1 MYARVY
7 TVSNI
12 NANNSYRVR
21 VGKSNEPGHRD
32 IHVPH
37 DISFTPWYLICRKP
51 GCRFVGMVRV
61 LNDST
66 RLGFT
71 TTDGRGNIIMNLV
84 MNL

>member
-21 VGKSNEPGHRD
+21 VGKLNEPGHRD